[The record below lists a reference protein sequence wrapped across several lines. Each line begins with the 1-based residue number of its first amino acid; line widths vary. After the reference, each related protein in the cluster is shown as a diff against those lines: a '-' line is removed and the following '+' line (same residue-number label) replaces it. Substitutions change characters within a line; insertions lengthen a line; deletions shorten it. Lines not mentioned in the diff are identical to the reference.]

1 MGAAVTAMRLVLP
14 TCVQPATRAVCLV
27 LAMHQGACRCFSG
40 RRSGGGSVAVHE
52 PVVSGGWWL
61 RDLRA
66 RFVHEM
72 YSFNQVFGFNVASQA
87 RYGCCSHCDQ
97 TGLTDLRTTCVSRCL
112 HAIGDASRNSQML
125 FWAWRGDRSVAVHE
139 PVVLGGW
146 RLCC

>member
-1 MGAAVTAMRLVLP
+1 MGDAVTVTRLILL
-14 TCVQPATRAVCLV
+14 TCVPPATRALCLV

-40 RRSGGGSVAVHE
+40 RRSGGGSVAMHE

-66 RFVHEM
+66 WFVHVM

-87 RYGCCSHCDQ
+87 RYRCCSHCDQ
-97 TGLTDLRTTCVSRCL
+97 TCVSRCL
-112 HAIGDASRNSQML
+112 HAIGDASRSSQML

-139 PVVLGGW
+139 PMVLGGW